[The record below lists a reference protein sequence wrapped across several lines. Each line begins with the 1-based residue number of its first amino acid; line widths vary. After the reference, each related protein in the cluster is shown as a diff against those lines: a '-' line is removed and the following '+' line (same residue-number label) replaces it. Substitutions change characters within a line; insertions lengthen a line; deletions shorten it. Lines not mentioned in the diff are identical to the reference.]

1 MHRTTEK
8 SHQLHTI
15 FGNGYVAEQHGEE
28 TKRQL
33 PSSGEGDFTVDVGH
47 LLKRLRAALSL
58 R

>member
-1 MHRTTEK
+1 MSRTTEK

-28 TKRQL
+28 TQRQL
-33 PSSGEGDFTVDVGH
+33 PSSGGNDFTVDVGGI
-47 LLKRLRAALSL
+47 LKKLRAALSL